1 MRGKVL
7 FLLTLIVSVMMMFG
21 PPIFAGTSINE
32 LIPNDYQKNKF
43 KKNSDLIHD
52 QSSTNQKIRIP
63 DEQKNL
69 TFEGRPSNGLN
80 ELKDKIF
87 YSEQKDTN
95 TIKAKAVN
103 LKLFSQSE
111 SARLGGLEEESQSS
125 SSVSLLIAIFVGI
138 CVVLLIAVIVIW
150 NRTAHRKQGLK

>member
-1 MRGKVL
+1 MRGKIL
-7 FLLTLIVSVMMMFG
+7 LLLTCIVSVMMLFG
-21 PPIFAGTSINE
+21 SPIFAGTNINE
-32 LIPNDYQKNKF
+32 LIPNDYQENKF

-52 QSSTNQKIRIP
+52 QSSTNQKIKIP
-63 DEQKNL
+63 DEQKSL

-87 YSEQKDTN
+87 YSEEKDTN

-111 SARLGGLEEESQSS
+111 SARLGGLEEDSQSS
-125 SSVSLLIAIFVGI
+125 SSLSLLIAIFVGI
-138 CVVLLIAVIVIW
+138 CVLLLIAVIVIW
-150 NRTAHRKQGLK
+150 NRTAQRKQGLK